1 MKKEYTMRKFFRQ
14 SLIASAVALGSF
26 AIGYA
31 FYRFTI
37 GQMQMTD
44 AYELE
49 VAD

>member
-1 MKKEYTMRKFFRQ
+1 MQKFFRQ
-14 SLIASAVALGSF
+14 SLIAGAVAIGSF

-31 FYRFTI
+31 FFRFAI

-49 VAD
+49 VAE